1 VQHPYPD
8 PAVRPQWDVDL
19 GRKNRNPEGMSLRA
33 LVCEDFETHG
43 RDLFSQGFW
52 ALAVHRF
59 GNWRMGVRSGLL
71 RTPFSLLYRFM
82 FKLVEWTGG
91 ISLAYTVKVGR
102 RVHIWH
108 HSGMI
113 LGALEIG
120 DDVQL
125 RQNVTMGVRRHGD
138 PRWMKPIIGNGCHIG
153 AGAVVVGPI
162 VIGENSVVGANVVIA
177 SDVPPESLVRPPAPT
192 IRPLRRPVEN
202 TPDATLAARGTN

>member
-1 VQHPYPD
+1 
-8 PAVRPQWDVDL
+8 
-19 GRKNRNPEGMSLRA
+19 MSLKA
-33 LVCEDFETHG
+33 LIREDYETHG
-43 RDLFSQGFW
+43 RDPFSQGFW
-52 ALAVHRF
+52 AIAVHRF
-59 GNWRMGVRSGLL
+59 GNWRMDVRSSLL
-71 RTPFSLLYRFM
+71 RTPLSLLYRAL

-138 PRWMKPIIGNGCHIG
+138 PRWMKPVIGNGCHIG

-162 VIGENSVVGANVVIA
+162 VIGDNSVVGANVVIA
-177 SDVPPESLVRPPAPT
+177 SDVPPDSLVRPPAPA
-192 IRPLRRPVEN
+192 IRPLRRPVDEAA
-202 TPDATLAARGTN
+202 DIALAAAGANQRP